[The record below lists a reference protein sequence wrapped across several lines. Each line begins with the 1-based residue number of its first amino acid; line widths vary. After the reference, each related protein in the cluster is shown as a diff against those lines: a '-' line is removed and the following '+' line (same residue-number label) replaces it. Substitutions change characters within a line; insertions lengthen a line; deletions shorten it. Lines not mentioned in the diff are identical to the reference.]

1 MMSEIV
7 QVALC
12 TSDMPRT
19 IRTFVEGV
27 GLSNAGG
34 RPRWGERASRMQEL
48 GTGNHTYAMLWW
60 LIGRQ
65 AFGGQVELFHHT
77 SPPQRPRPAGWRP
90 SDLGWTRI
98 GMLVP
103 DFDTALERLETFGIP
118 TLTEPIEHRGYR
130 RVCFREPGSDV
141 PVELI
146 EEDPSFPAAA
156 AGSGDPR
163 PALAYVAASVRDL
176 DAFRRQFTKVVGMDE
191 LPPDTIHEPS
201 HEALWGLPGAKR
213 EVAVFDG
220 GGVLLEAVRYDDPVA
235 RPAPADALLSDQGL
249 MNIAIGYRDRTPL
262 TDDVAAAQA
271 AGATATVEVPE
282 FSGSTYLRL
291 DDRLSVEM
299 LLVPP
304 DLDEHFGYVPQDLA
318 PPGNAF
324 ATPPRRTIGPR

>member
-1 MMSEIV
+1 MSELV

-19 IRTFVEGV
+19 IRTFVEVV
-27 GLSNAGG
+27 GLDNAGG

-48 GTGNHTYAMLWW
+48 GTGDHTYAMLWW

-65 AFGGQVELFHHT
+65 AFGGQVELFTHT

-90 SDLGWTRI
+90 SDLGWTRF
-98 GMLVP
+98 GVLVP
-103 DFDTALERLETFGIP
+103 DFDTILERLQAFGIP
-118 TLTEPIEHRGYR
+118 TLTEPVEYRGYR
-130 RVCFREPGSDV
+130 RVCFRETGSDV
-141 PVELI
+141 IVELI
-146 EEDPSFPAAA
+146 EEDPSLPAAA

-176 DAFRRQFTKVVGMDE
+176 DAFRRQFAEIVGMAE
-191 LPPDTIHEPS
+191 LPPDAIHEPA
-201 HEALWGLPGAKR
+201 HEALWGLAGAQR

-220 GGVLLEAVRYDDPVA
+220 GDVLLEAVRYDEPEA
-235 RPAPADALLSDQGL
+235 RPAPDDALLSDQGL
-249 MNIAIGYRDRTPL
+249 MNIAIGYRDRASL
-262 TDDVAAAQA
+262 AADVAAAEA
-271 AGATATVEVPE
+271 VGARSTVEIPDS
-282 FSGSTYLRL
+282 SGSTYLRL

-304 DLDEHFGYVPQDLA
+304 DLDEHFGYVPQELA

-324 ATPPRRTIGPR
+324 ATPPRTSPSR